1 MTIQGNVWLLLG
13 YIYMAIDLAGIK
25 IRKGIFFA
33 LVQSGPKSS
42 PIPDGMALKVF
53 EIDL

>member
-13 YIYMAIDLAGIK
+13 YMAIDLARIK
-25 IRKGIFFA
+25 IGKGFFFA

-53 EIDL
+53 EIYLEN